1 MRHQIETSA
10 EVWAVI
16 KARHHK
22 DLTVFGTLS
31 DPDGE
36 YGQCQMYT
44 EYGFKGADVP
54 MMAANTMWEK
64 HPIRRHERVDEVTEY
79 LLFYY
84 DDEEMYA

>member
-22 DLTVFGTLS
+22 DLAVFGTLS
-31 DPDGE
+31 DLYGE
-36 YGQCQMYT
+36 FGQCQMYT

-54 MMAANTMWEK
+54 MMAASTRWDGYLDDK
-64 HPIRRHERVDEVTEY
+64 RTRVNEVTEY

-84 DDEEMYA
+84 DDEDIYA